1 MEQTEYIA
9 MSEIKQAAEKYII
22 IPYRKNRR
30 NLTAAEMR
38 PAQSEESAT
47 RIAGLMAERFA
58 GVAAYAVTVDE
69 ETGDM
74 NNPRLL
80 ASYGEVPSEQE
91 D

>member
-1 MEQTEYIA
+1 MGTNTQT
-9 MSEIKQAAEKYII
+9 AEKFVV

-38 PAQSEESAT
+38 PAQTEESAK

-58 GVAAYAVTVDE
+58 GVVAYAVIVDE
-69 ETGDM
+69 ESGDM
-74 NNPRLL
+74 NEPRLL
-80 ASYGEVPSEQE
+80 ASYGEVPAQQE

>member
-1 MEQTEYIA
+1 MSSNVQT
-9 MSEIKQAAEKYII
+9 AEKFIV

-30 NLTAAEMR
+30 NLVAAEMR
-38 PAQSEESAT
+38 PTQTAESAT

-58 GVAAYAVTVDE
+58 GVVAYAVTVDT

-80 ASYGEVPSEQE
+80 ASYGEVPAQQE